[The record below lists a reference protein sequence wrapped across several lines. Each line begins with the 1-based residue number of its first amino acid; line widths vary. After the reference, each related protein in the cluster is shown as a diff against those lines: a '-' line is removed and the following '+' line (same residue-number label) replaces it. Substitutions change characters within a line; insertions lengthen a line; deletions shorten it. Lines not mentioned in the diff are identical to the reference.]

1 MDGDKIAMMRLR
13 IKLGIAVILAGAIF
27 SVNASAMTLEN
38 FGRMNDDDEASYV
51 ALLIE
56 ASTQMLKAEGKPEQA
71 SRALAFFKEPGK
83 DGGVQKFAAHLEA
96 INGQNMRNQTN
107 PNNRRPD
114 LQVEDAMQKTLQ
126 EQGITVPAKYLLD
139 AGKDF
144 HPEGPPRMHI
154 LGN

>member
-1 MDGDKIAMMRLR
+1 MS
-13 IKLGIAVILAGAIF
+13 IF
-27 SVNASAMTLEN
+27 SANARAMTVEN
-38 FGRMNDDDEASYV
+38 FGRLDDDDEASYV
-51 ALLIE
+51 TLLVE
-56 ASTQMLKAEGKPEQA
+56 ASTHMLKAEGKPDQA
-71 SRALAFFKEPGK
+71 AKALAFFKQPGR

-96 INGQNMRNQTN
+96 INGQNKRNQTN
-107 PNNRRPD
+107 PNNRVPD

>member
-1 MDGDKIAMMRLR
+1 MDGDKIAAMRLS
-13 IKLGIAVILAGAIF
+13 IKLFLAVISIGSIL
-27 SVNASAMTLEN
+27 SMNASAMTLES

-56 ASTQMLKAEGKPEQA
+56 ASTQMLKAEGKPDQA
-71 SRALAFFKEPGK
+71 SRALAFFKQPGR

-96 INGQNMRNQTN
+96 INGQNKRNQTN
-107 PNNRRPD
+107 PNNRVPD

-126 EQGITVPAKYLLD
+126 EQGITVPAKYLLA

-144 HPEGPPRMHI
+144 HPEGLPRQHI